1 MTDPLQAAFVCCI
14 LRTVVVSCKVT
25 IIVGDYYLLNIVFI
39 SSNLCLVNA
48 KDVLD
53 RPESMELAFFQ
64 NLMMRHIE
72 LAKDTL
78 LKK

>member
-1 MTDPLQAAFVCCI
+1 MFC
-14 LRTVVVSCKVT
+14 
-25 IIVGDYYLLNIVFI
+25 FI
-39 SSNLCLVNA
+39 FSSDLCLVNA
-48 KDVLD
+48 EDVIA

-72 LAKDTL
+72 MAKDTL